1 MLLVLGVGI
10 GIGVCGEGIE
20 GRDYPITII
29 VSVGGGILGLSISS
43 RRVVVLWRSEEETG
57 VRRVDNYLSPH

>member
-1 MLLVLGVGI
+1 M
-10 GIGVCGEGIE
+10 CGEGIE

-57 VRRVDNYLSPH
+57 VRKVDNYLSPH